1 MTQVRSLL
9 IKNKLGLHA
18 RAATK
23 LATVAQDFDANVMIK
38 HGDKQASA
46 ASVMGLLLLETCQ
59 GQHIEVSADGPDAER
74 ALDAVETLINN
85 FFDEGE

>member
-1 MTQVRSLL
+1 MNSVRSLL

-23 LATVAQDFDANVMIK
+23 LATLAQDYDANVMIR
-38 HGDKQASA
+38 HGEKQASA
-46 ASVMGLLLLETCQ
+46 GSVMGLLLLETCQ

-74 ALDAVETLINN
+74 ALDAVEALINN